1 MRYALVGLI
10 LVTLGACG
18 AEQATDPPLPLDDE
32 RLPPPPETGQSFHL
46 SFDGS
51 NDRVLVPWHESFPT
65 EVFTA
70 VARIRLPAPPSGR
83 AAIIARGEDDNSFN
97 LTWQLYVG
105 REGELEAMLEASNED
120 NYCYPNNECVS
131 FGTCVSGDRF
141 VADGAWHHVALTRDA
156 SGTLVFYIDGEER
169 ARCEGTGIPS
179 SNNRQFLSFG
189 ATHGTIGP
197 PPGGIEP
204 PIWFFPGEIDDP
216 RCGTGVCPRWR
227 SRACSRTASTWPRL
241 SWRVI
246 GASTKG
252 RARTCT
258 TAHRLGITATAAQT
272 PEPIPPTRPGHSSP
286 QP

>member
-1 MRYALVGLI
+1 MRHALVGLT
-10 LVTLGACG
+10 LMTLGACG
-18 AEQATDPPLPLDDE
+18 VEQVTDPANDDTVDDE
-32 RLPPPPETGQSFHL
+32 RLPPPPETGQAFHL

-70 VARIRLPAPPSGR
+70 VARIRLAAPPNGR

-105 REGELEAMLEASNED
+105 REGELEAMLEGSNED
-120 NYCYPNNECVS
+120 NYCYPNNECVP
-131 FGTCVSGDRF
+131 FGTCESGDRF

-197 PPGGIEP
+197 PPGGVEP

-216 RCGTGVCPRWR
+216 AMWNR
-227 SRACSRTASTWPRL
+227 SLSAAEIEDLQQDGIDLASAAL
-241 SWRVI
+241 VGSWSFNEGEGQEVYDRSPAWNHGYL
-246 GASTKG
+246 GAVPGADSADPG
-252 RARTCT
+252 W
-258 TAHRLGITATAAQT
+258 
-272 PEPIPPTRPGHSSP
+272 TR
-286 QP
+286 

>member
-1 MRYALVGLI
+1 MRQALVVLI

-18 AEQATDPPLPLDDE
+18 SEQVTDPANDDTRDDE
-32 RLPPPPETGQSFHL
+32 RLPPPPETGQAFHL

-70 VARIRLPAPPSGR
+70 VAWINLPAPPNGR

-105 REGELEAMLEASNED
+105 RGGELEAMLEASNED
-120 NYCYPNNECVS
+120 NYCYPNNECVP
-131 FGTCVSGDRF
+131 FGSCVSGDRF

-156 SGTLVFYIDGEER
+156 SATLVFYIDGEER

-179 SNNRQFLSFG
+179 RNNRQFLSFG

-197 PPGGIEP
+197 PPGGVEP

-216 RCGTGVCPRWR
+216 AMWNRSLSALEIENIQQNGVDLASPGLMGYWSFNEGEGQEVYDR
-227 SRACSRTASTWPRL
+227 SPAWNHGYL
-241 SWRVI
+241 
-246 GASTKG
+246 GAVPDADS
-252 RARTCT
+252 AD
-258 TAHRLGITATAAQT
+258 
-272 PEPIPPTRPGHSSP
+272 PVWTR
-286 QP
+286 